1 MIKSIEIKN
10 FEAHEDTNV
19 EFSNGFNLIV
29 GESDSGKSSI
39 IRSAAAVVNNQW
51 TKEMVRTGCNSC
63 KIRMETEKG
72 WVECERGEKINNWKC
87 FDGNSIQEYK
97 KVGIKVPDQVVE
109 ILGMGE
115 RDRGDVK
122 ELPNFMFQLEKH
134 YMLSEVDGK
143 KATSN
148 LVARMMDNAIGLG
161 GMEDLIRDL
170 SSDLLKDKKWLTEK
184 SNEITELKGEIID
197 EKIYNS
203 YEDLIETISEY
214 EKEIEGYENSIN
226 GAVRYRD
233 EYGRLNNDLLR
244 CKEDISKEIEDI
256 EKIYQD
262 NIETDNLIK
271 CFNKYKETY
280 DCLIGI
286 NCISNKDM
294 ELIENKYQEIMD
306 IKEKSEIFKE
316 ADKYIKLVSAINLIR
331 EEEIKEIEDVLLDI
345 EKKNKSIKE
354 MRDILTDARNKY
366 KEMMKLNK
374 EIEEGKKKEDIL
386 DKEFHELKEEL
397 GVCPLCGGELK

>member
-1 MIKSIEIKN
+1 MLVSI
-10 FEAHEDTNV
+10 F
-19 EFSNGFNLIV
+19 
-29 GESDSGKSSI
+29 
-39 IRSAAAVVNNQW
+39 
-51 TKEMVRTGCNSC
+51 
-63 KIRMETEKG
+63 
-72 WVECERGEKINNWKC
+72 
-87 FDGNSIQEYK
+87 
-97 KVGIKVPDQVVE
+97 
-109 ILGMGE
+109 
-115 RDRGDVK
+115 
-122 ELPNFMFQLEKH
+122 
-134 YMLSEVDGK
+134 
-143 KATSN
+143 
-148 LVARMMDNAIGLG
+148 
-161 GMEDLIRDL
+161 
-170 SSDLLKDKKWLTEK
+170 
-184 SNEITELKGEIID
+184 
-197 EKIYNS
+197 
-203 YEDLIETISEY
+203 
-214 EKEIEGYENSIN
+214 
-226 GAVRYRD
+226 
-233 EYGRLNNDLLR
+233 
-244 CKEDISKEIEDI
+244 
-256 EKIYQD
+256 
-262 NIETDNLIK
+262 NLIK